1 MEVWQIV
8 LYGGASLLALRT
20 LSGLMMAH
28 KQRLLAGIA
37 AEEERQHR
45 EIEAQKRAEKEAAA
59 RAASGSH
66 CREPRQPFHPS

>member
-1 MEVWQIV
+1 
-8 LYGGASLLALRT
+8 LRT

-45 EIEAQKRAEKEAAA
+45 EIEAQKRAEQGSSSS
-59 RAASGSH
+59 SGDAEVTAGSRGSRSTR
-66 CREPRQPFHPS
+66 RET